1 MTLTA
6 SRIVQVPL
14 VTTVFSCTFPLITL
28 TVNPIPNVELFKSGV
43 EVSVHAAPLLS
54 QVAMTVPNLLAPV
67 LLTTQ

>member
-1 MTLTA
+1 M
-6 SRIVQVPL
+6 
-14 VTTVFSCTFPLITL
+14 TTVLSCAFPPLTL
-28 TVNPIPNVELFKSGV
+28 TVNAIPNVELFKSGV